1 MKLVSF
7 FPGAVALALAVSVAQ
22 ARPVI
27 PGAAGYGIDT
37 VAGRG
42 GTVYKVTNLN
52 ASGSGSLKACIDGTS
67 ARVCVFEVSGTIR
80 LTSDMMLRNSKITIA
95 GQTAPSPGITIRGA
109 AIRVQASDVLIQ
121 HLRFRAGDDVNGPE
135 PENRDS
141 LKIEGSDSKPVK
153 NIVIDH
159 CTFSW
164 ALDELASVWGP
175 HDNITFRYNLFSEP
189 LNDSMH
195 PTKDGRGLEP
205 HGYGLLIGSVP
216 SGGRVT
222 VADNV
227 FAHIVQRNP
236 LSRAKEL
243 VYVNNVVYNRGQ
255 RDLDI
260 QSEASRPTKSVVEGN
275 VFIRGP
281 SYTTVSRPIYIRTS
295 GEYRLYGGSKVFVR
309 DNYEPGV
316 GNTVSQT
323 VVLTGGDVIDNLLT
337 STKPVWNNGLT
348 VRKTADYGVYNHVLR
363 YVGARPID
371 RDPTDRRVIGTI
383 KNRNGQIINCVSANG
398 SSRCQ
403 KNGGGWPT
411 LAQNTRRLTLPANP
425 KTVASNGYTNLE
437 NWLNSMDQ
445 TAQGNTQ
452 SNSPAAPASLTVY

>member
-7 FPGAVALALAVSVAQ
+7 LPGAVALALAVSVAQ

-42 GTVYKVTNLN
+42 GVVYKVTNLN

-80 LTSDMMLRNSKITIA
+80 LTADMMLRNSKITIA
-95 GQTAPSPGITIRGA
+95 GQTAPSPGITIRGGA
-109 AIRVQASDVLIQ
+109 LRVQASDVLIQ
-121 HLRFRAGDDVNGPE
+121 HLRFRVGDDVNGPD
-135 PENRDS
+135 PDNRDS
-141 LKIEGSDSKPVK
+141 IKIEGSTEKPVK

-195 PTKDGRGLEP
+195 PTKDGTGLEP
-205 HGYGLLIGSVP
+205 HGFGLLIGSVS

-243 VYVNNVVYNRGQ
+243 VYVNNVVYNRGV

-260 QSEASRPTKSVVEGN
+260 QSESSRVTKSVVEGN

-281 SYTTVSRPIYIRTS
+281 SYTTESRPIYVRTN
-295 GEYRLYGGSKVFVR
+295 GEYRLYGGSKVFVK

-316 GNTVSQT
+316 GNSVTQT

-348 VRKTADYGVYNHVLR
+348 VRQTADYGVYNHVLR

-383 KNRNGQIINCVSANG
+383 KNRNGQIINCVSSNG
-398 SSRCQ
+398 STRCQ

-411 LAQNTRRLTLPANP
+411 LAQNTRRLTLPSNP
-425 KTVASNGYTNLE
+425 NSVASNGYTNLE

-452 SNSPAAPASLTVY
+452 SSSPAAPASVSVY